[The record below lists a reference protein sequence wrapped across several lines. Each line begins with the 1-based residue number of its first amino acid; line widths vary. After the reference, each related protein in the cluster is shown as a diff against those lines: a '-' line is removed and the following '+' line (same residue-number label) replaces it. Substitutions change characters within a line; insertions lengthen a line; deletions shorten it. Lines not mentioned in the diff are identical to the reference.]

1 MTKLEVTGYE
11 GSPTPRRRCLAYA
24 LDSVPRWSAVL
35 AGTAPVL
42 MLLAALSFQDL
53 LGVGIFDPSAGGDPI
68 LIGATVVVSGRAL
81 RWLLILGAWT
91 AIQCLLVVLMGA
103 SLGKLVMKL
112 RVSRVGQQGTSRA
125 RLMARELAR
134 DAPGALLIATSAA
147 YAYVRTPMTL
157 FAVLLLECAC
167 ASLAMIRSGR
177 AILRDGGAR
186 SWLDVATGTR
196 VVELNLPGHDE
207 LIHER

>member
-81 RWLLILGAWT
+81 RWLLMRFSALD
-91 AIQCLLVVLMGA
+91 
-103 SLGKLVMKL
+103 
-112 RVSRVGQQGTSRA
+112 RVGGGRHRNA
-125 RLMARELAR
+125 RQRPSES
-134 DAPGALLIATSAA
+134 ICYT
-147 YAYVRTPMTL
+147 V
-157 FAVLLLECAC
+157 
-167 ASLAMIRSGR
+167 
-177 AILRDGGAR
+177 
-186 SWLDVATGTR
+186 
-196 VVELNLPGHDE
+196 
-207 LIHER
+207 